1 MVSGQQSAAAD
12 AVTMVITCSTCQF
25 RPTGGLKGHTA
36 KKCVLKEFV
45 CKRSLPTDHPLRT
58 PGECLIETCIH
69 NAVCTVCNVKGH
81 RVMTL
86 TYSPSRWMWSPERT
100 LVRARRQTPLKLDDF
115 ACALL
120 TQQALDAFMESVQSE
135 AGAASQARQTAAD
148 TVSRI
153 QANLFQANLPV
164 RAAADL
170 MASSGSRAASVHPDN
185 AANYAALLA
194 NADRGA
200 VAADFSGAE
209 AAEGPMEGPRL
220 PRDLSTSDED
230 EEDFSSAATGGSVPR
245 TPRAVRAHRDAVE
258 GMSSVRAGRVSKETR
273 RMWDEAAAQRS
284 AMSGAAAP
292 VGGDERGGGGGG
304 GWVGDIPSDFSR
316 RLPSLRMPAIARLP
330 PSEVARLV
338 LEGVSCVP
346 LAEVEVGL
354 RRDIERGAQHAMVR
368 GLMLV
373 SSGCTP
379 AFIAERLCSRMD
391 GPQRTSMLPVVAQWV
406 FSYVNELKERDA

>member
-1 MVSGQQSAAAD
+1 
-12 AVTMVITCSTCQF
+12 MVITCSTCQF

-200 VAADFSGAE
+200 VAAGFSGAE

-230 EEDFSSAATGGSVPR
+230 EEDF
-245 TPRAVRAHRDAVE
+245 
-258 GMSSVRAGRVSKETR
+258 K
-273 RMWDEAAAQRS
+273 
-284 AMSGAAAP
+284 
-292 VGGDERGGGGGG
+292 
-304 GWVGDIPSDFSR
+304 
-316 RLPSLRMPAIARLP
+316 
-330 PSEVARLV
+330 VARLV